1 MHGAD
6 RDIVWLQRDF
16 GIYVCNLF
24 DTGQVCLSFWIL
36 FFFFFLLK
44 RSYLLYFLC
53 IGIAPALIEIELF
66 IEKKRKSVG
75 KYLILPLLNL
85 SVHLPSRS

>member
-24 DTGQVCLSFWIL
+24 DTGQVCLKSSGCSIL
-36 FFFFFLLK
+36 KL
-44 RSYLLYFLC
+44 
-53 IGIAPALIEIELF
+53 
-66 IEKKRKSVG
+66 
-75 KYLILPLLNL
+75 LPLLVTEEKKCVMSYIIVIVLFL
-85 SVHLPSRS
+85 S

>member
-24 DTGQVCLSFWIL
+24 DTGQVCLSFWIRPP

-44 RSYLLYFLC
+44 RSYLLYFFC
-53 IGIAPALIEIELF
+53 IGIVLALIDIELF
-66 IEKKRKSVG
+66 IEKKKKICR
-75 KYLILPLLNL
+75 
-85 SVHLPSRS
+85 